1 VSASASNAV
10 RGRKSTAKDIS
21 VRHDSDTSPKRD
33 RMVREMHYSKYRV
46 RSTSRPP
53 APPVRLPDKKFEPAP
68 KVLQRY
74 DLGQRFYPTQKS
86 GILPPNWAPSMG
98 YPSTPST
105 LGSTRNKSG
114 GGTGTEIRQSQK
126 SRYERKGYV
135 FPDKEEDAY
144 EEEYERKKE
153 EETLGESEGEVEAE
167 EEESGVLGVSESED
181 RKGNQDDTNISA
193 EDGDDEGEVEEEEE
207 ESHEVSCDADR
218 AGRAGGGG
226 DLPVSGEDV
235 VWIDGAPYLDIVS
248 SSSSQFRGETDTP
261 SALLSYALFCS

>member
-1 VSASASNAV
+1 VSASASSAV
-10 RGRKSTAKDIS
+10 KRKKSTTKDVS
-21 VRHDSDTSPKRD
+21 VRLDSDTSPKRD

-53 APPVRLPDKKFEPAP
+53 APPVRLPDKKFDPAP

-105 LGSTRNKSG
+105 LGSTRAKSG
-114 GGTGTEIRQSQK
+114 GGTGTEISRSQK

-144 EEEYERKKE
+144 EEEYERKTG
-153 EETLGESEGEVEAE
+153 EETVEEGEVE
-167 EEESGVLGVSESED
+167 EESTVLGVSESED
-181 RKGNQDDTNISA
+181 RKSNQDQDDTNKSA
-193 EDGDDEGEVEEEEE
+193 EDGDDEGEVVEEEEE
-207 ESHEVSCDADR
+207 ESHEVSSDADR
-218 AGRAGGGG
+218 TGGAGAG
-226 DLPVSGEDV
+226 DVDVPVAGEDV

-261 SALLSYALFCS
+261 SAL